1 MAKYSRVNAGSVVR
15 SKVKGDMDYIKI
27 NPKAKDDLIE
37 ALNNMDPD
45 KGLYLNLESK
55 ESQLTGIE
63 LAVENGKLS
72 EENAAKARE
81 RVEAIPDFV
90 RFQIVL
96 VTK

>member
-1 MAKYSRVNAGSVVR
+1 M
-15 SKVKGDMDYIKI
+15 
-27 NPKAKDDLIE
+27 
-37 ALNNMDPD
+37 
-45 KGLYLNLESK
+45 YLNLESR
-55 ESQLTGIE
+55 ESQLNGIE

-90 RFQIVL
+90 RFSIVL

>member
-1 MAKYSRVNAGSVVR
+1 MAKYSRVNAGSVV
-15 SKVKGDMDYIKI
+15 KAKTKGEMDYIKI

-37 ALNNMDPD
+37 ALQNMDPE
-45 KGLYLNLESK
+45 KGMYLNLESR
-55 ESQLTGIE
+55 ESQLNGIE

-90 RFQIVL
+90 RFSIVL